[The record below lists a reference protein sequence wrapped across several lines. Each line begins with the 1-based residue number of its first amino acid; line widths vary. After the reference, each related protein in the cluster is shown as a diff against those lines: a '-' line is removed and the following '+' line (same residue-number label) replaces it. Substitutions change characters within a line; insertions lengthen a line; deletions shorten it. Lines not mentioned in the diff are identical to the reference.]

1 LLLGHHRELAH
12 TPTAEPVIPQLMGRD
27 QLGGG
32 LLPDLAG
39 DLS

>member
-1 LLLGHHRELAH
+1 MLLGYHRELAH
-12 TPTAEPVIPQLMGRD
+12 PPAAEPVTPQLMGRD

-39 DLS
+39 DLR